1 MTKPSKDKLL
11 VPCHICEA
19 VNEADKEDKVY
30 CRRCGCKIYDKKS
43 KSFQTS
49 LAFLIT
55 AIIFYIPANIFPILK
70 TYSLG
75 QEEENTIMGGI
86 IYLWEH
92 GSYPI
97 AVIVFLASVT
107 IPIIK
112 FIMLFFLL
120 FWKKLN
126 IKPTLAFKSKMYH
139 LAEFIGPWSMID
151 VFVVA
156 ILSALIHFNIASIKP
171 GFAATSFALSVIFTM
186 LSALTYDKRLLEE

>member
-1 MTKPSKDKLL
+1 MKKLSKDKLL
-11 VPCHICEA
+11 IPCHICKA

-30 CRRCGCKIYDKKS
+30 CRRCKSKIYDKKS
-43 KSFQTS
+43 KNFQIS

-70 TYSLG
+70 TYSMG
-75 QEEENTIMGGI
+75 KEEENTILGGV

-97 AVIVFLASVT
+97 AVIVFLASIV
-107 IPIIK
+107 IPIVK
-112 FIMLFFLL
+112 FLMIFFLL
-120 FWKKLN
+120 FWKKFK
-126 IKPTLAFKSKMYH
+126 IKPNLAFKSKMYH

-156 ILSALIHFNIASIKP
+156 ILSALIHLNIASIKP

-186 LSALTYDKRLLEE
+186 LSAITYDKRLLEE